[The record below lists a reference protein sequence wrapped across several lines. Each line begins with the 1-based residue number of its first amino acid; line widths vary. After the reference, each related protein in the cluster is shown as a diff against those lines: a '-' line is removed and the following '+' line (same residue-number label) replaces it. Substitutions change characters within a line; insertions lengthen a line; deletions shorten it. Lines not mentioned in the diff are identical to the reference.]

1 MKVLLNGG
9 VAQRG
14 MKILPERFG
23 DRVSLRQITPDDDA
37 ETVAAN
43 MAWAEFMISRDY
55 DAEMPPAPNLKA
67 LQVPLAGLDM
77 VDVDAVPAAAAICNV
92 YEHEAAIADHDLVVC
107 SVLSGNRNFEGRV
120 HPQTRANYLA
130 SPPLVVAF
138 ALAGRADVDFEN
150 EPIGTGPDGD
160 VFLRDIWPSQDEI
173 RAEIAKSVQPKM
185 FEEEYGNVFSSNEM
199 WNQIPVAEGERY
211 TWDQDSTY
219 IRRPT
224 FFEGLSPEV
233 GTIGKIEGARVL
245 ARLANSVTTDHISP
259 AGSIAKDSPA
269 ARYLEAH
276 GVDRTDWN
284 SYGSRRGNHEVMV
297 RGTFANIRI
306 RNELVPG
313 VEGGV
318 TRHMPSDEQMT
329 IYDAA
334 ERYMNDG
341 VPSVILAGAEYGTGS
356 SRDWAGKG
364 PFLQGVKAVIAESYE
379 RIHRSNLIGMGVLPL
394 QFIDGET
401 RDSLGLTGEE
411 VFDIDIDD
419 SLQAGQDVRVTART
433 GSEETSFTAVCRID
447 TPVELEYYRNGGIL
461 QTVLRRMAK

>member
-1 MKVLLNGG
+1 
-9 VAQRG
+9 
-14 MKILPERFG
+14 
-23 DRVSLRQITPDDDA
+23 
-37 ETVAAN
+37 
-43 MAWAEFMISRDY
+43 
-55 DAEMPPAPNLKA
+55 
-67 LQVPLAGLDM
+67 
-77 VDVDAVPAAAAICNV
+77 
-92 YEHEAAIADHDLVVC
+92 
-107 SVLSGNRNFEGRV
+107 
-120 HPQTRANYLA
+120 
-130 SPPLVVAF
+130 
-138 ALAGRADVDFEN
+138 
-150 EPIGTGPDGD
+150 
-160 VFLRDIWPSQDEI
+160 
-173 RAEIAKSVQPKM
+173 VQPKM